1 MEPFLEQVARHYF
14 VAGGVERLCFIF
26 PNRRA
31 EVFFRKYLG
40 ELVRDSARPL
50 ISPEVCTMKD
60 FFYAVADVREADQ
73 ITLLL
78 ELYDCYCALNPSHES
93 LDDFIFWGGVLLS
106 DFNDVDKY
114 LVKAES
120 LFANISDLRR
130 MQDDYE
136 YLEPSQEEAIRRFVS
151 HFRTGGR
158 YKEEFRKIWDI
169 LLELYRSF
177 NRSLS
182 QKGLSYEGQV
192 YRSLAERLSS
202 EAVVDILAGRFPEVD
217 KYVFVGLNALNECEK
232 RLMRKMRD
240 ASLAEFCW
248 DYSGSMIRDPHN
260 RSSRFMADNVLEFP
274 QAFSPDGGASLEV
287 PEVNVLSIPSSVGQ
301 AAQLPQILS
310 RLGARGIE
318 TAVVLPDEALLLP
331 VLNSIPE
338 YVHDVNVTM
347 GYPMR
352 GSGLWALMNE
362 ISALQMH
369 LRERDGEWHFY
380 HKQVWAI
387 FSNSVF
393 KSVISPQGSELLA
406 SIRKE
411 ARYYVPQSAF
421 AQDPLLELIFRPVVT
436 APGEADPAQ
445 IERICTYL
453 RELLTGMAP
462 ALKNVPDMAME
473 LDFAAEYYGAVGRL
487 ARHSLPVLPQ
497 TWFRLLDRMIG
508 GAAVPFKGEP
518 LNGLQIMGPLET
530 RALDF
535 DNVIILSCN
544 EGVFPRRSVSSSF
557 IPPEL
562 RRGFSLPTYEH
573 QDAVWAYYFYRLL
586 QRARRV
592 WLLMDSRTEGTK
604 SGEES
609 RYVKQL
615 EMHFGL
621 KLKRYV
627 AKAPIEKN
635 VEPDSI
641 PKTPHDMDFLREHGK
656 LSATALQN
664 YLSCPAKF
672 YYHSVKGLKAKEE
685 VSETMDSGMLGRA
698 FHAAMQTLYTRPCG
712 FLDEVYLRSLL
723 KGEEI
728 ILDTVRE
735 CVMKELNSFE
745 VAGRNLIFEDMIC
758 RYVRKVVES
767 DLELLKSCD
776 QGRIR
781 ILGLELRRT
790 ALIGGFRFKGAID
803 RLDSI
808 APGEI
813 RIVDYKT
820 GKVTDNDFIITEDN
834 AGQVVDLLF
843 GEDNAKRPKIAL
855 QLYLYD
861 RYVSSD
867 PAFADCTFVNSIYQ
881 TSRLFVR
888 SVENIRLN
896 DMFNSLM
903 ETRLEELLAEISDC
917 SIPFR
922 RTSDIG
928 TCTYCDFKSICGR

>member
-60 FFYAVADVREADQ
+60 FFYGAADVREADQ

-158 YKEEFRKIWDI
+158 YKEEFRRIWDI
-169 LLELYRSF
+169 LLPLYSSF
-177 NRSLS
+177 NRTLS
-182 QKGLSYEGQV
+182 EKGLSYEGQV

-202 EAVVDILAGRFPEVD
+202 ESVVDILGMRFPEVD

-248 DYSGSMIRDPHN
+248 DYSGAMIRDPRN

-274 QAFSPDGGASLEV
+274 QAFSPDGGAALEV
-287 PEVNVLSIPSSVGQ
+287 PEVNLLSIPSSVGQ

-318 TAVVLPDEALLLP
+318 TAVVLPDESLLLP

-338 YVHDVNVTM
+338 YVHDINVTM

-369 LRERDGEWHFY
+369 LRERDGEWYFY

-393 KSVISPQGSELLA
+393 KSVISPQGEEILA
-406 SIRKE
+406 AIRKE
-411 ARYYVPQSAF
+411 ARYYIPQSAF
-421 AQDPLLELIFRPVVT
+421 APDPLLELIFRPVVT

-445 IERICTYL
+445 IEKICAYL

-462 ALKNVPDMAME
+462 VLKNVPDMAME
-473 LDFAAEYYGAVGRL
+473 LDFAAECYSAVGTL
-487 ARHSLPVLPQ
+487 ARHCLPVLPQ

-535 DNVIILSCN
+535 DNVVILSCN

-592 WLLMDSRTEGTK
+592 WLLMDSRTEGTR

-615 EMHFGL
+615 EMHFGV
-621 KLKRYV
+621 KLRRFV

-641 PKTPHDMDFLREHGK
+641 PKTAPDIDFLRTQGR
-656 LSATALQN
+656 LSATELQN
-664 YLSCPAKF
+664 YLACPAKF
-672 YYHSVKGLKAKEE
+672 YYHAIKGLRAKEE
-685 VSETMDSGMLGRA
+685 VSETMDDGMLGRA
-698 FHAAMQTLYTRPCG
+698 FHAAMQTLYTRPG
-712 FLDEVYLRSLL
+712 GILDETYLKSLL
-723 KGEEI
+723 EGEAV
-728 ILDTVRE
+728 LGTVRG
-735 CVMKELNSFE
+735 CMMKELNCFE

-767 DLELLKSCD
+767 DLNLLKSCARG
-776 QGRIR
+776 QIR

-790 ALIGGFRFKGAID
+790 ARIGGFLFKGAID

-808 APGEI
+808 TPGEI

-820 GKVTDNDFIITEDN
+820 GKVTDDDFIITEDN
-834 AGQVVDLLF
+834 AEKVVDLLF
-843 GEDNAKRPKIAL
+843 GDDNGKRPKIAL

-867 PAFADCTFVNSIYQ
+867 PAFAGCTFVNSIYQ

-888 SVENIRLN
+888 NVENITLN
-896 DMFNSLM
+896 GRFNSLM
-903 ETRLEELLAEISDC
+903 ETRLEELLSEISDC
-917 SIPFR
+917 SVPFR
-922 RTSDIG
+922 RTSDLR
-928 TCTYCDFKSICGR
+928 TCTWCDFKSICGR